1 MGRTLLGR
9 TQRGGSGAFSPC
21 PLWGC
26 LASGN
31 AAIGASAPR
40 VFPPG
45 GIPRP
50 QMLTPPHPTRVPIPR
65 RAPTRRVTLHPQP
78 QSAVPLPTPFL
89 TPNPI
94 ALPHHSPPVAAPHPR
109 RVPVSLHGALSLDTC
124 PQPPWNS
131 TPHRSPTP
139 SPSLPIPPSQSPP
152 HPTLPTR
159 DAPDRPI
166 RAPPRGVPLIPP
178 PRIPYGATPPPPST
192 RDPHLRCGTPLQPPS
207 RNAPRVPHQHPH
219 TRPTNA
225 ISRGTPS
232 TPPPTLPSTPP
243 PRRPVPAG
251 VPSAPGPA
259 GDPPRP
265 RVGSWR
271 CHVRRSGGDLSGG
284 GVAAPPAA
292 TVSRPKCP
300 PGRGRKWEG
309 GVGPTLWPRPLHRP
323 PPPTSGPFNPF
334 RVGGETREE
343 RPPP

>member
-225 ISRGTPS
+225 IPRGTPP
-232 TPPPTLPSTPP
+232 TPPSH
-243 PRRPVPAG
+243 
-251 VPSAPGPA
+251 APL
-259 GDPPRP
+259 
-265 RVGSWR
+265 
-271 CHVRRSGGDLSGG
+271 H
-284 GVAAPPAA
+284 APPASPRTGWGSLRPRTRRRPPTA
-292 TVSRPKCP
+292 PRGFMAVPRTALGRRFVRRGGGSSARCHRFPSEVSPREGEEMG
-300 PGRGRKWEG
+300 GRGRTH
-309 GVGPTLWPRPLHRP
+309 PMAP
-323 PPPTSGPFNPF
+323 PPS
-334 RVGGETREE
+334 
-343 RPPP
+343 PPPAPHFGAV